1 MNGSEINNLPVF
13 GFILLSMTIII
24 CSTTKD
30 AYFCFMQVTNEFLQ
44 NLRQDYKSA
53 TLDEADVDNNPIT
66 QFKKWFDHA
75 VEAQVYEP
83 NVMTLAT
90 ADKAGKPDARIVLL
104 KGVDEDGFRFFTN
117 YLSAKG
123 KELKRNP
130 YAALV
135 FFWPDLERQV
145 RIEGTVEKLDK
156 ETSEAY
162 FLTRPVASQ
171 IGAVASPQS
180 QVIPNREFL
189 EEKFEEL
196 KSKSEG
202 KNIAKP
208 AHWGGYIVKPTRIE
222 FWQGRRSRLHD
233 RINFELVKGNWTKA
247 RLAP

>member
-1 MNGSEINNLPVF
+1 
-13 GFILLSMTIII
+13 
-24 CSTTKD
+24 
-30 AYFCFMQVTNEFLQ
+30 MQFTNEFLQ

-66 QFKKWFDHA
+66 QFKKWFDQA
-75 VEAQVYEP
+75 VDAQVFEP
-83 NVMTLAT
+83 NAMTLAT
-90 ADKAGKPDARIVLL
+90 ADKAGRPDARIVLL
-104 KGVDEDGFRFFTN
+104 KGVDENGFRFFTN

-135 FFWPDLERQV
+135 FFWSDLERQI
-145 RIEGTVEKLDK
+145 RIEGIVEKLDK
-156 ETSEAY
+156 ETSEEY
-162 FLTRPVASQ
+162 FNTRPIASQ

-180 QVIPNREFL
+180 QIIPNRTFL

-196 KSKSEG
+196 KTKSDG
-202 KNIAKP
+202 KSIAKP

-233 RINFELVKGNWTKA
+233 RINFELIKGNWVKT

>member
-1 MNGSEINNLPVF
+1 
-13 GFILLSMTIII
+13 
-24 CSTTKD
+24 
-30 AYFCFMQVTNEFLQ
+30 MQVTNEFLQ

-53 TLDEADVDNNPIT
+53 TLDESDVDNNPIT
-66 QFKKWFDHA
+66 QFIKWFDHA
-75 VEAQVYEP
+75 IEAQVYEP

-90 ADKAGKPDARIVLL
+90 ADKAGRPDARIVLL
-104 KGVDEDGFRFFTN
+104 KGVDENGFRFFTN

-145 RIEGTVEKLDK
+145 RVEGIVEKLDK
-156 ETSEAY
+156 ETSEEY

-180 QVIPNREFL
+180 QVIPDRKFL
-189 EEKFEEL
+189 EEKFEDL
-196 KSKSEG
+196 KLKSEG
-202 KNIAKP
+202 KSIPKP
-208 AHWGGYIVKPTRIE
+208 AHWGGYLVKPTRIE

-233 RINFELVKGNWTKA
+233 RINFELVKGNWVKT

>member
-1 MNGSEINNLPVF
+1 
-13 GFILLSMTIII
+13 
-24 CSTTKD
+24 
-30 AYFCFMQVTNEFLQ
+30 MQVTNEFIQ

-53 TLDEADVDNNPIT
+53 TLDESDVDNNPVI
-66 QFKKWFDHA
+66 QFKKWFDQA

-83 NVMTLAT
+83 NAMTLAT
-90 ADKAGKPDARIVLL
+90 ADKAGRPDARIVLL
-104 KGVDEDGFRFFTN
+104 KGVEQDGFRFFTN

-156 ETSEAY
+156 ETSEDY
-162 FLTRPVASQ
+162 FVTRPLASQ

-180 QVIPNREFL
+180 QIIPNREFL
-189 EEKFEEL
+189 EEKFDEL
-196 KSKSEG
+196 KSKAEG
-202 KNIAKP
+202 KTIAKP

-233 RINFELVKGNWTKA
+233 RINFELIKGSWVKT